1 MEEREDAEKEVVNV
15 RNDMAIL
22 RCAVVAMV
30 FGEFHDTIDQV
41 QVEPKARQPFF
52 EFAKTEP
59 VGALVGAASPSLCS
73 GGGSCSAVD
82 GTRHRRVSNDVH
94 VFGRKLR

>member
-41 QVEPKARQPFF
+41 QVSQRPGSRFSSSQKRSRWELWLEQLRRRSVR
-52 EFAKTEP
+52 E
-59 VGALVGAASPSLCS
+59 
-73 GGGSCSAVD
+73 GGSCSAVD